1 MLYRNFSIEVF
12 NLQSSILQ
20 KNFISH
26 CHMYFKFLFLFSS
39 LILNLSSLMIQ
50 VIMIPVNQF

>member
-20 KNFISH
+20 KNHFTLSYAFQI
-26 CHMYFKFLFLFSS
+26 SS
-39 LILNLSSLMIQ
+39 LNLF
-50 VIMIPVNQF
+50 PNP